1 LGEHDMKKVILL
13 LSLVLVTVILSGC
26 LMVEETPTNRLDENQ
41 PTQPANNETPAAP
54 DENTAPAD
62 ETNGGEVMTEVV
74 GVSDNVK
81 VHYLGTYEDG
91 EVFDGSVDE
100 QKNPIKPPLA
110 FTAGVGQMIP
120 GFDKAVLGMALNEE
134 KNVTIPP
141 EEAYGT
147 EGAHP
152 MAGKTLVFWIK
163 VIEIE
168 KK

>member
-1 LGEHDMKKVILL
+1 MKKVILL
-13 LSLVLVTVILSGC
+13 LSLILVTIILSGC
-26 LMVEETPTNRLDENQ
+26 LMVDETPTNRLDENQ
-41 PTQPANNETPAAP
+41 PAQPVIDQTPAAP
-54 DENTAPAD
+54 EENGVAG
-62 ETNGGEVMTEVV
+62 ETNGGEVMTQVV
-74 GVSDNVK
+74 GVTDNVK
-81 VHYLGTYEDG
+81 VHYLGTFENG

-100 QKNPIKPPLA
+100 QKNPVREPLA

-134 KNVTIPP
+134 KTVTIPP

-152 MAGKTLVFWIK
+152 LAGKTLIFWIK

-168 KK
+168 RK

>member
-1 LGEHDMKKVILL
+1 MKKVILL
-13 LSLVLVTVILSGC
+13 LSLVLVTIILSGC

-41 PTQPANNETPAAP
+41 PAQPIIDETPAAP
-54 DENTAPAD
+54 DEPDENGAAG
-62 ETNGGEVMTEVV
+62 ETNGGEVMTQVV
-74 GVSDNVK
+74 GVTDNVK
-81 VHYLGTYEDG
+81 VHYLGTFENG

-100 QKNPIKPPLA
+100 QKNPVREPLA

-134 KNVTIPP
+134 KTVTIPP

-152 MAGKTLVFWIK
+152 LAGKTLIFWIK

-168 KK
+168 RK